1 MYKSY
6 DDELQLLIDKVEGNS
21 DLGWEELVEELD
33 LRCHPDT
40 LRKAFFVG
48 RYSGYQVAKH
58 YQSKFENQYCTEE
71 EIERLETLRDEV
83 YKEKCKLQDKRREK
97 NNDLRAEAR
106 YENLVDI
113 LKYELLKIEDLP
125 TYQFG
130 ENVKEDVAAKC
141 AILQLSD
148 WHAGAK
154 VDTQWNFYSI
164 EVMYERVVTLINKV
178 KKYAKTYNI
187 TDLMVEINGD
197 MCHGLINVSNRV
209 QSEED
214 VVSQIAIVSETLAN
228 MINELKPYFRSIKV
242 VTTLGNHG
250 RLVPDKK
257 ASVGKENMEMLIPEF
272 LKLRLSKDISVS
284 TSQGLDFMKYEFD
297 GKTICLAH
305 GQNDKIDHVIENFVK
320 MYKVVPDE
328 VHLGHT
334 HSHKDIN
341 SSNIYITVNG
351 SLMGADEYAV
361 SLRESTKPSQNL
373 IIYGE
378 DRGVFELILD

>member
-130 ENVKEDVAAKC
+130 ENVKEDVATKC

>member
-106 YENLVDI
+106 YENLADI

-130 ENVKEDVAAKC
+130 ENVKEDVATKC